1 MTGAAATMLRM
12 RRVATSVPRARGYS
26 TTTTPGRRA
35 VLPRLLAYTTAGA
48 ALFYGG
54 SYAIAQRVPAY
65 REFFE
70 KNVYGGEALLRFF
83 ATHELKDLPD
93 ELRKLDVEQQVVAA
107 AKQVRSGFQRMTDYV
122 RQNEQVQATRE
133 EVEKQTAALQT
144 KLHDQLE
151 ELKTKASQESSH
163 LLTQAQNL
171 AGQTY
176 QGAREQIHYVAEE
189 AREHLGGGASSAPQ
203 PAQEPASTFSAA
215 DRKLVAPKDLG
226 GRLRAD
232 PQAPVLPQ
240 LTKSVKSLHSSEPVL
255 AQLASTIDELTA
267 LVREA
272 PHAGVLARSVLETA
286 QADLA
291 QLSAR
296 LDEIKKS
303 DAEKLDAQLEKQA
316 QAFEAELQKAA
327 ERARSELSQRDTDWA
342 KKVSALQDEQ
352 ASQFKARL
360 ANELRTQ
367 SALIDERL
375 KEEVVARGIELQR
388 KWSQEIHSKVE
399 QERAGRLAR
408 LDEMASELKRV
419 ERLSLE
425 NAQSLDHNMALH
437 ALSASVRTLREAID
451 APVLPDSAY
460 VRHTFV
466 DELAAVKAARKAQD
480 NEVINAALT
489 AIEETGAPSAGVE
502 SLPTLHEWFAVRL
515 APRLTSVALLPE
527 QGAGVLSYLASMML
541 SPFLF
546 ARQGHVPG
554 DDVASIV
561 ARAGWLLERR
571 DLDQATRELNQLRG
585 WAKVL
590 VSDWLQAAR
599 TRLEVDQALDLIER
613 ESAFASLLQ
622 T

>member
-1 MTGAAATMLRM
+1 MLTMR
-12 RRVATSVPRARGYS
+12 RGYS
-26 TTTTPGRRA
+26 TTTSAGRRA
-35 VLPRLLAYTTAGA
+35 LLPRLLAYTTAGA
-48 ALFYGG
+48 AVFYGG
-54 SYAIAQRVPAY
+54 SYAVAQRVPEY

-70 KNVYGGEALLRFF
+70 KNVYGGEALLRYFS
-83 ATHELKDLPD
+83 THELKDLPE
-93 ELRKLDVEQQVVAA
+93 ELRKMDVEQQVVAA
-107 AKQVRSGFQRMTDYV
+107 ANKVRSGFQRMTDYV

-133 EVEKQTAALQT
+133 EVEKHTAALQT
-144 KLHDQLE
+144 KLHDQLG
-151 ELKTKASQESSH
+151 ELKAKASEESAQ
-163 LLTQAQNL
+163 LLEKAQNF
-171 AGQTY
+171 AGETY
-176 QGAREQIHYVAEE
+176 QGAREQIGHVAQE
-189 AREHLGGGASSAPQ
+189 AREHLGGAAPAER
-203 PAQEPASTFSAA
+203 AQSEAAPTSGSTYSE
-215 DRKLVAPKDLG
+215 RKLVASKDNG

-240 LTKSVKSLHSSEPVL
+240 LSKSVKGLHSSEPVL
-255 AQLASTIDELTA
+255 AQLAGTIDELTA

-272 PHAGVLARSVLETA
+272 PHAGALARGVLETA

-316 QAFEAELQKAA
+316 QAFEAELRKAA
-327 ERARSELSQRDTDWA
+327 ERAESELGQRDTDWA
-342 KKVSALQDEQ
+342 RKVSALQDEQ

-388 KWSQEIHSKVE
+388 KWSQEIRAKVE

-408 LDEMASELKRV
+408 LDEMASELKNV

-425 NAQSLDHNMALH
+425 NAQSLDHNVGLH
-437 ALSASVRTLREAID
+437 ALSAALRTLRQAID
-451 APVLPDSAY
+451 APVLTDSAY
-460 VRHTFV
+460 VRRTFV
-466 DELAAVKAARKAQD
+466 DELAGVKATRKAQD
-480 NEVINAALT
+480 NEVIGAALT
-489 AIEETGAPSAGVE
+489 AIEETGAAAAGVE

-527 QGAGVLSYLASMML
+527 QGAGVLSYIASMVL
-541 SPFLF
+541 SPLLF
-546 ARQGHVPG
+546 VRQGNVPG

-561 ARAGWLLERR
+561 ARAHWLLERR

-590 VSDWLQAAR
+590 ASDWLQAAR

>member
-1 MTGAAATMLRM
+1 M
-12 RRVATSVPRARGYS
+12 
-26 TTTTPGRRA
+26 
-35 VLPRLLAYTTAGA
+35 
-48 ALFYGG
+48 FYGG
-54 SYAIAQRVPAY
+54 SYAVAQRVPAY

-70 KNVYGGEALLRFF
+70 KNVYGGEALLRYFS
-83 ATHELKDLPD
+83 THELKDLPE
-93 ELRKLDVEQQVVAA
+93 ELRKIDVEQQVAAA
-107 AKQVRSGFQRMTDYV
+107 AKQVRNGFHRMTDYV

-133 EVEKQTAALQT
+133 ELEKHTAALQT

-151 ELKTKASQESSH
+151 ELKAKASEESAQ
-163 LLTQAQNL
+163 LLEKAHTF
-171 AGQTY
+171 AGEAY
-176 QGAREQIHYVAEE
+176 EGARGQISHVADE
-189 AREHLGGGASSAPQ
+189 ARERLGGAAPAEPTQPVVEKPVYGATYP
-203 PAQEPASTFSAA
+203 E
-215 DRKLVAPKDLG
+215 RKLVASKDNG
-226 GRLRAD
+226 ARLRAD
-232 PQAPVLPQ
+232 PKAPVLPQ
-240 LTKSVKSLHSSEPVL
+240 LSKSVKSLHSSEPVL
-255 AQLASTIDELTA
+255 AQLAGTIDELTA

-272 PHAGVLARSVLETA
+272 PHAGALARSVLETA

-327 ERARSELSQRDTDWA
+327 ERAESELGQRDAHWA

-388 KWSQEIHSKVE
+388 KWSQEIRAKVE

-408 LDEMASELKRV
+408 LDEMAAELKSV

-425 NAQSLDHNMALH
+425 NAQSLDHNVGLH
-437 ALSASVRTLREAID
+437 ALSAALRTLRQAID
-451 APVLPDSAY
+451 APVLPDTAY
-460 VRHTFV
+460 VRRTFV
-466 DELAAVKAARKAQD
+466 DELAAVKATRKAQD
-480 NEVINAALT
+480 NEVIAAALT
-489 AIEETGAPSAGVE
+489 AIDETGAAAAGVE

-527 QGAGVLSYLASMML
+527 QGAGVLSYIASMVL
-541 SPFLF
+541 SPLLF
-546 ARQGHVPG
+546 VRQGNVPG
-554 DDVASIV
+554 DDVASII
-561 ARAGWLLERR
+561 ARTSWLLERR

-590 VSDWLQAAR
+590 ASDWLQAAR

>member
-1 MTGAAATMLRM
+1 M
-12 RRVATSVPRARGYS
+12 
-26 TTTTPGRRA
+26 
-35 VLPRLLAYTTAGA
+35 LPRLLAYTTVGA
-48 ALFYGG
+48 AVFYGG
-54 SYAIAQRVPAY
+54 SYAVAQRVPAY

-70 KNVYGGEALLRFF
+70 KNVYGGEALLRYFS
-83 ATHELKDLPD
+83 THELKDLPE
-93 ELRKLDVEQQVVAA
+93 ELRKMDVEQQVVAA
-107 AKQVRSGFQRMTDYV
+107 AKQVRSGFHRLTDYV
-122 RQNEQVQATRE
+122 RESEQVQATRE
-133 EVEKQTAALQT
+133 EVEKHTAALQT

-151 ELKTKASQESSH
+151 ELKSKAGEESAQ
-163 LLTQAQNL
+163 LLEKAQNF
-171 AGQTY
+171 ASHAY
-176 QGAREQIHYVAEE
+176 QGAREPMSHVADE
-189 AREHLGGGASSAPQ
+189 AREHLGGAVPTA
-203 PAQEPASTFSAA
+203 EPAKPVVPAPA
-215 DRKLVAPKDLG
+215 YGAPYPARKLVAPKDNG

-232 PQAPVLPQ
+232 PKAPVLPQ
-240 LTKSVKSLHSSEPVL
+240 LSKSVQRLHSSEPVL
-255 AQLASTIDELTA
+255 AQLAGTIDELTA

-272 PHAGVLARSVLETA
+272 PHAGALARSVLETA

-327 ERARSELSQRDTDWA
+327 ERAQGELGQRDADWA

-360 ANELRTQ
+360 ASELRTQ

-388 KWSQEIHSKVE
+388 KWSQEIRAKVE

-408 LDEMASELKRV
+408 LDEMASELQRV

-425 NAQSLDHNMALH
+425 NAQSLDHNISLH
-437 ALSASVRTLREAID
+437 ALSAALRTLRQAID
-451 APVLPDSAY
+451 APVLRDSAY
-460 VRHTFV
+460 VRRTFV
-466 DELAAVKAARKAQD
+466 DELAAVKATRQATD
-480 NEVINAALT
+480 NEVISAALT
-489 AIEETGAPSAGVE
+489 AIDETGAAADGVE
-502 SLPTLHEWFAVRL
+502 SVPTLHEWFAVRL

-527 QGAGVLSYLASMML
+527 QGAGVLSYLASMVL
-541 SPFLF
+541 SPLLF
-546 ARQGHVPG
+546 VRQGNVPG

-561 ARAGWLLERR
+561 ARANWLLERR

-590 VSDWLQAAR
+590 ASDWLQAAR